1 MSNILSTLL
10 KDKKYIGYDI
20 NIFAILIANILNIL
34 KKSSN
39 KSFYFGN
46 ALNSADEKCELFV
59 SVGTLIYFSKSELN
73 KFINKLKKNN
83 VFKEI
88 IMHEIFLNEEQ
99 DHRKTSFKDDTL
111 NIHSIS
117 KIKAI
122 FGEGYE
128 YDLIRTYYSNWEKK
142 DRISAIFKIRKSNK
156 VLNI

>member
-1 MSNILSTLL
+1 MSYILSTLL

-20 NIFAILIANILNIL
+20 NIFAIFIANILKIF

-39 KSFYFGN
+39 KSFYFGH
-46 ALNSADEKCELFV
+46 ALNSADEKCELFL
-59 SVGTLIYFSKSELN
+59 SIGTLIYLSKLELN
-73 KFINKLKKNN
+73 IFINKLKKNN

-88 IMHEIFLNEEQ
+88 ILHEIFLNEEQ
-99 DHRKTSFKDDTL
+99 DYRKTSFKDDTL

-117 KIKAI
+117 EIKDT

-142 DRISAIFKIRKSNK
+142 DRISAILKIKK
-156 VLNI
+156 IK